1 MDIQDSI
8 DFDARWSSAE
18 DYTVFVGGK
27 QVIDYTLPNAMQTR
41 LRIGGVKQGATMLKS
56 WTLGQLKIDLTGG
69 IGQCTVPSIKVVKP
83 W

>member
-27 QVIDYTLPNAMQTR
+27 QVIDYYTSERHAN
-41 LRIGGVKQGATMLKS
+41 
-56 WTLGQLKIDLTGG
+56 KIANRWREAGCDN
-69 IGQCTVPSIKVVKP
+69 VKVVDT
-83 W
+83 WAIED